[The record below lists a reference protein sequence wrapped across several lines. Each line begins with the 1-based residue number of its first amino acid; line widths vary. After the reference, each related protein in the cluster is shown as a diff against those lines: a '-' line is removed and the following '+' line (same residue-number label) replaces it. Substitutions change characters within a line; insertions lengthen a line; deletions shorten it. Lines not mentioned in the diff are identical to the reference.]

1 MATTELARRQNL
13 LFRGLVGQG
22 LVLAVEMVI
31 GKGTHQDWREKM
43 TAIRRDHSHPD
54 RSSTQQA
61 PRRWD
66 LASVVDLDQASEA
79 ADTVLSALKEA
90 CYNERDIEGMRIA
103 LDEAIANAIL
113 SGRWQHPQTS
123 QLAIRSRINE
133 CVANVEV
140 ELQRANL
147 RLQSI
152 TSLDGC
158 VKNRKAAQK
167 SSPSLRPYMTWI
179 RYSRRDHSATMC
191 QCSLLE

>member
-1 MATTELARRQNL
+1 
-13 LFRGLVGQG
+13 
-22 LVLAVEMVI
+22 
-31 GKGTHQDWREKM
+31 M

-54 RSSTQQA
+54 RGSTRQA

-66 LASVVDLDQASEA
+66 LASIVDLDQASEA
-79 ADTVLSALKEA
+79 ADTVLLALKEA
-90 CYNERDIEGMRIA
+90 SYNERDIEGMRIA

-113 SGRWQHPQTS
+113 NGRWQYPQTS

-133 CVANVEV
+133 AVANVEV

-147 RLQSI
+147 RLQPI
-152 TSLDGC
+152 DSLDGRGTG
-158 VKNRKAAQK
+158 RKIAQK
-167 SSPSLRPYMTWI
+167 SAPSLRPYMTWI

>member
-1 MATTELARRQNL
+1 
-13 LFRGLVGQG
+13 
-22 LVLAVEMVI
+22 
-31 GKGTHQDWREKM
+31 M

-54 RSSTQQA
+54 RASTRHA

-66 LASVVDLDQASEA
+66 LASIVDLDQASEA
-79 ADTVLSALKEA
+79 ADTVLLALKEA
-90 CYNERDIEGMRIA
+90 CYNERDIEGMRMA

-113 SGRWQHPQTS
+113 SGRWQFPPTS

-133 CVANVEV
+133 SVANVEV

-147 RLQSI
+147 RVQPI
-152 TSLDGC
+152 TSLDGGGTS
-158 VKNRKAAQK
+158 RKVARER
-167 SSPSLRPYMTWI
+167 SPSLRPYMTWI